1 MPKKES
7 ERQKERFFEQC
18 MTLMR
23 SRNPQRQEDGF
34 HLLLTRAA
42 EFVPE
47 LLTETAAEVED
58 PGLRSWLYEL
68 LRETKST
75 LPIHHYRSLLVST
88 KEDERSWAQTGLKA
102 IDTPEA
108 RKILFDAGLADQTK
122 TARKEHR

>member
-1 MPKKES
+1 LPKKES
-7 ERQKERFFEQC
+7 ERRKAHFFEQC
-18 MTLMR
+18 MALMR
-23 SRNPQRQEDGF
+23 SRNAQKQEDGF
-34 HLLLTRAA
+34 HFLLKRAA

-47 LLTETAAEVED
+47 LLAEAAAEVDD

-88 KEDERSWAQTGLKA
+88 SEDERRWAQAGLKA

-122 TARKEHR
+122 TVLKGHR